1 MSKTKAQIIDEA
13 LRTLGVLASGQTA
26 EAEDAAKFD
35 LVAVARYVNGK
46 RIIDLSGDVFSD
58 ELGDEFFYP
67 FSKLAAATYGQHY
80 GMSLADC
87 VALRADSLREIR
99 DIANR
104 SKPVVSLTFDRMSY

>member
-26 EAEDAAKFD
+26 EAEDVAKFD

-46 RIIDLSGDVFSD
+46 RIVDLSGEIFAD
-58 ELGDEFFYP
+58 ELNDEFFYP
-67 FSKLAAATYGQHY
+67 FANLAAATYGKHY
-80 GMSLADC
+80 GMTLSDC
-87 VALRADSLREIR
+87 VALRADALREIR

-104 SKPVVSLTFDRMSY
+104 SKPVVPLTFDRMSY